1 MNWNIKDSVLNLGDS
16 LIKISFVIL
25 LIIGII
31 FAVSML
37 NIPNSKPEIIAIG
50 FIPLAITLPLFYLIF
65 TLQDIRDN
73 LREIN
78 KKQTKEETQKK

>member
-25 LIIGII
+25 LVIGII
-31 FAVSML
+31 FAVSSML
-37 NIPNSKPEIIAIG
+37 NNPNPKPEIIAIG

-78 KKQTKEETQKK
+78 KKQTKSEY